1 MTHNTMY
8 ERLVDQ
14 SDNKVQ
20 GFIAYGLYKTAKR
33 EWVRKFEADHSR
45 PPKPTEINAY
55 VSAYTPQT
63 IDAFEAQA
71 SGVLAQ
77 FANGVVLDARPEIV
91 EETLKGTFWKN
102 VGQSIAA
109 NAIYTIILV
118 VIAMILAAA
127 GVDLIGIFTTVGSNA
142 G

>member
-33 EWVRKFEADHSR
+33 EWVRGFEADHGR
-45 PPKPTEINAY
+45 PPRTPEVAAY
-55 VSAYTPQT
+55 VSTYTPQT
-63 IDAFEAQA
+63 VNAFEAQA
-71 SGVLAQ
+71 RGVLAQ
-77 FANGVVLDARPEIV
+77 FAEGIIADARPEMV
-91 EETLKGTFWKN
+91 EAALRGDFWKN
-102 VGQSIAA
+102 VFQSMAA
-109 NAIYTIILV
+109 NAIYTVALLV
-118 VIAMILAAA
+118 LAVVLTAA
-127 GVDLIGIFTTVGSNA
+127 GIDILGIFETVHRQA

>member
-14 SDNKVQ
+14 GGNKVQ

-33 EWVRKFEADHSR
+33 EWVREFEAGRGRLPR
-45 PPKPTEINAY
+45 PAEVTAY

-63 IDAFEAQA
+63 VDAFEAQA
-71 SGVLAQ
+71 KGVLAQ
-77 FANGVVLDARPEIV
+77 FAGGIIADARPEIV
-91 EETLKGTFWKN
+91 EETLKGEFWKN
-102 VGQSIAA
+102 VFQSMVA
-109 NAIYTIILV
+109 NAIYTAILIV
-118 VIAMILAAA
+118 VAMVLAAA
-127 GVDLIGIFTTVGSNA
+127 GIDLIGIIASVKAKA